1 MLWTAG
7 AQSWIRTN
15 QLGYLPN
22 TVKVAVYISQNP
34 GAAPDFTVCDA
45 LTDVVVFKGKA
56 ALYDGAVWGMASAAR
71 LDFTGL
77 TVPGG
82 YYISYENTHSEIFRI
97 DAGVYDGTADYILK
111 YIRAQRCGYN
121 PFLADSC
128 HTHDGI
134 IVDHPTLTGTPID
147 VRGGYHDASDHLRYT
162 ATTATSV
169 YQMMFAYN
177 RSPEVYGDMY
187 DAAGTPGSNGIP
199 DILDEVRWGLEW
211 LIKMNPETEIHV
223 YPVRLTSG
231 NIADIIAD
239 YDVILDG
246 TDNRETKYLINDVCV
261 LHEIPLVYGSIYKYD
276 GYMASFN
283 VRLESGFTAN
293 LRDAF
298 PEPPKNPV
306 PSCAEVG
313 TLNPVVGLIAL
324 LQTNEVIKIIAGIG
338 EPVVNQLLVYNS
350 LNNQQLK
357 IKLQAG
363 ANRER
368 IAGLFKKELYAD
380 SACEIQEMQ
389 LLIAAEV
396 LKEHLTNE
404 AFYLISVIEKA
415 ETPLPFQVHAKIPF
429 SAFDPHKLAVDQS
442 KKYVFLC
449 NKGILSYAAAV
460 RMKEVYPTLEV
471 FSLEKGIQE
480 LNEEKI

>member
-1 MLWTAG
+1 MNFSKEQLFERQTCLQDFG
-7 AQSWIRTN
+7 AEGQKKLEKAKVLIVGCGG
-15 QLGYLPN
+15 LGN
-22 TVKVAVYISQNP
+22 AVAVYL
-34 GAAPDFTVCDA
+34 AAGGIGNLVLIDDDVVSLSNLHRQVFFTVNDI
-45 LTDVVVFKGKA
+45 GKPKAEVLA
-56 ALYDGAVWGMASAAR
+56 A
-71 LDFTGL
+71 
-77 TVPGG
+77 
-82 YYISYENTHSEIFRI
+82 
-97 DAGVYDGTADYILK
+97 
-111 YIRAQRCGYN
+111 YIRSIN
-121 PFLADSC
+121 PFVS
-128 HTHDGI
+128 
-134 IVDHPTLTGTPID
+134 V
-147 VRGGYHDASDHLRYT
+147 ASKKLRL
-162 ATTATSV
+162 SK
-169 YQMMFAYN
+169 
-177 RSPEVYGDMY
+177 
-187 DAAGTPGSNGIP
+187 SNGLAELNGF
-199 DILDEVRWGLEW
+199 DIVVDC
-211 LIKMNPETEIHV
+211 
-223 YPVRLTSG
+223 
-231 NIADIIAD
+231 
-239 YDVILDG
+239 
-246 TDNRETKYLINDVCV
+246 TDSLPTKYLINDVCV
-261 LHEIPLVYGSIYKYD
+261 LHEIPLVYGSLYKYD

-283 VRLESGFTAN
+283 VRHESGFTAN